1 MNQFSVTAI
10 TEAGPL
16 KNGSVIKGTIFEQI
30 IICKVRAEYGKIGK
44 PSQIRA
50 RVMKVFHQ
58 KLLHDF
64 GGAA

>member
-1 MNQFSVTAI
+1 MEDGS
-10 TEAGPL
+10 P
-16 KNGSVIKGTIFEQI
+16 KNGSIIKGTIFEQI
-30 IICKVRAEYGKIGK
+30 VICKVRAEYEKIGR

-64 GGAA
+64 RGAV